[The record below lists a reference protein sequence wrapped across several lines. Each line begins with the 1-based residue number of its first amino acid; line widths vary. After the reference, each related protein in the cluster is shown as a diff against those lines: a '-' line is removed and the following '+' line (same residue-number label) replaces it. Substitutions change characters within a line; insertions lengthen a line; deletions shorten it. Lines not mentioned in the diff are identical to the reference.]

1 MCPWI
6 IITQFIERY
15 LIQDIVSQI
24 TNIIDVLF
32 KVLLSIDILSLN
44 MSLSLSFTHTHTHP
58 FRKPMKLWYQYIVV
72 VSSPI
77 VEKVKQPTEGI
88 ILV

>member
-72 VSSPI
+72 ASSPI